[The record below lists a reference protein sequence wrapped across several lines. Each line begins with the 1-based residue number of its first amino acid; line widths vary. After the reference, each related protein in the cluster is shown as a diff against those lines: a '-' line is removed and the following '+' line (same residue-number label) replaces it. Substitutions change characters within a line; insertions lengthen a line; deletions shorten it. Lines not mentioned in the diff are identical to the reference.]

1 MHESCSITQVERLEL
16 KASMIES
23 DTDKLKGEVEPEAL
37 QGISSAA
44 ELTAFIGEVL
54 VLFYT
59 RIGSDRGN
67 PKAQSCIVRGACYL
81 CYHARCL

>member
-16 KASMIES
+16 KASMIQS

-54 VLFYT
+54 LLLLLYRILLQPERWYKGQAPKSAYT
-59 RIGSDRGN
+59 PVAESFV
-67 PKAQSCIVRGACYL
+67 S
-81 CYHARCL
+81 